1 MAKLTDGMLGS
12 VIGSMANTTSYML
25 NGQNVTRVKFRRVTK
40 FSEKQLE
47 NQMRMA
53 VLNKFLRPT
62 LSFLKV
68 GFGPAA
74 AGTIK
79 NYHNLATSYNKKH
92 ALKGVYPAI
101 EMDYA
106 KVLLSTG
113 DLLPAQ
119 NPVVEWVNEGL
130 KFSWDRPG
138 IMSSES
144 TDQVMMLA
152 YAPQSGRAQRIAYG
166 PLRSEGSGI
175 LRLAD
180 DMKQEPWETY
190 ISFVSGDRLGV
201 ANSIYTGRIE
211 PA

>member
-1 MAKLTDGMLGS
+1 MAKLTEGMLGS
-12 VIGSMANTTSYML
+12 VIGSMANTTSYIL

-40 FSEKQLE
+40 FSEKQLD

-53 VLNKFLRPT
+53 VLNKFLGPI

-74 AGTIK
+74 AGTTK
-79 NYHNLATSYNKKH
+79 NYHNLATSYNKIH
-92 ALKGVYPAI
+92 ALKGVYPEI

-119 NPVVEWVNEGL
+119 NPVVEWVDEGL
-130 KFSWDRPG
+130 KFSWDIPGVMRPELTG
-138 IMSSES
+138 
-144 TDQVMMLA
+144 QVMMLA
-152 YAPQSGRAQRIAYG
+152 YAPESGRSQRITYG
-166 PLRSEGSGI
+166 PSRSEGSAI
-175 LRLAD
+175 LRLAE

-190 ISFVSGDRLGV
+190 ISFVSADRSGV
-201 ANSIYTGRIE
+201 ANSMYLGRVE
-211 PA
+211 LA